1 MQEHEDNLER
11 LISRS
16 LDGEL
21 SSDEQLELDRELI
34 RDPRARRLMEDYREL
49 DARSRNALGAM
60 ADGQFTLRPHAAGPL
75 IPLRRGWRVRAF
87 WLAPGAIAAALLA
100 LLVPRP
106 AFEGTPPPQPMSYPA
121 EFGPLTDAP
130 ADGMYR
136 PVSSTLPSV
145 QRATG
150 RDLVGVVGEDG
161 NVYWIEV
168 ERTRTVRLPHGKSGA
183 PANRL

>member
-1 MQEHEDNLER
+1 
-11 LISRS
+11 
-16 LDGEL
+16 
-21 SSDEQLELDRELI
+21 
-34 RDPRARRLMEDYREL
+34 
-49 DARSRNALGAM
+49 
-60 ADGQFTLRPHAAGPL
+60 
-75 IPLRRGWRVRAF
+75 
-87 WLAPGAIAAALLA
+87 
-100 LLVPRP
+100 
-106 AFEGTPPPQPMSYPA
+106 MSYPA